1 MLEGKK
7 PIIAGWRLN
16 TTKKS
21 GKGGKEACV
30 ELMDKLK
37 GKKVHEVWKKG
48 LLSWEEYSNVVRDS
62 RDATRP
68 RSSWN

>member
-1 MLEGKK
+1 MGKDGK
-7 PIIAGWRLN
+7 RPVWM
-16 TTKKS
+16 TK
-21 GKGGKEACV
+21 
-30 ELMDKLK
+30 ELMGKLK
-37 GKKVHEVWKKG
+37 VKKKVHEVWKKG